1 MQAGIKVW
9 VLTGDKQ
16 ETAINIGYSAHVLDE
31 TMELLCVNTSTS
43 QACQHT
49 LDSSLARLQAA
60 GPVPHLLP
68 SPPTPMHP
76 IDFITSFDICV
87 ALLTELTVVASTL
100 LRCRRSR
107 PRSVH

>member
-31 TMELLCVNTSTS
+31 TMELLCVNTSTT

-68 SPPTPMHP
+68 SPPTHAPHSLHHFLRHLRRI
-76 IDFITSFDICV
+76 ID
-87 ALLTELTVVASTL
+87 
-100 LRCRRSR
+100 
-107 PRSVH
+107 